1 MSLVIKGGHLI
12 DPANRINGKRDV
24 YIDEHGFVAG
34 IGNKPSGFKAK
45 RTVDASGLVVCPG
58 LVDLRARLREPGLE
72 HKATLESELN
82 AAVAAGITTL
92 CCPPD
97 TDPAIDTP
105 AMAQMIQSRA
115 WRFQKAFIHPLGALT
130 RGLKGEALTDMEA
143 LDEAG
148 CVGFTN
154 GFNGI
159 TDTLVLR
166 RAMEY
171 AANFDLIVF
180 LQSQD
185 PWLSAYGCVH
195 EGEVSMRLGL
205 PGIPEAA
212 ETVAVARDL
221 ALIEQTGVRAHF
233 CGLSSARAVQM
244 VAEAQRRGLAVTA
257 DVTAHH
263 LHLTEHDIG
272 YFNTQTHV
280 RPPLRSKRDC
290 DALRRAVKSGVIG
303 AICSD
308 HQPHEPDAKLAPYSE
323 SEPGISGLETLL
335 PLTLRLVEQKV
346 LNLPEA
352 IATVTSRPADILGL
366 DAGRLGIGAT
376 ADICIFDPG
385 AHWTLTEDQMVSRG
399 RNTPFLDIKFKGR
412 VVQTLVGG
420 RLVYEAAVRPTETGE
435 QTARSKKR

>member
-12 DPANRINGKRDV
+12 DPAHGVDGKKDLFV
-24 YIDEHGFVAG
+24 DDAGFVVGVGKA
-34 IGNKPSGFKAK
+34 PAGFKARK
-45 RTVDASGLVVCPG
+45 TIEARGRIVCPG

-72 HKATLESELN
+72 HKATIESEVH

-97 TDPAIDTP
+97 TYPVIDTP

-115 WRFQKAFIHPLGALT
+115 WRFELAFIHPLGALT
-130 RGLKGEALTDMEA
+130 QGLEGKRLTDMEA

-154 GFNGI
+154 ALAPI

-171 AANFDLIVF
+171 AATLELTVF
-180 LQSQD
+180 LHAED
-185 PWLSAYGCVH
+185 PWLRNSGCVH
-195 EGEVSMRLGL
+195 EGESGTRLGL

-221 ALIEQTGVRAHF
+221 ALIEQTGCRAHF
-233 CGLSSARAVQM
+233 CGLSSARAVAM
-244 VAEAQRRGLAVTA
+244 VAEAQKQGLPVSA

-272 YFNTQTHV
+272 DFNTQCHV
-280 RPPLRSKRDC
+280 RPPLRGTHDRKGLRK
-290 DALRRAVKSGVIG
+290 ALKTGVIS

-308 HQPHEPDAKLAPYSE
+308 HQPHEPDAKLAPFAQA
-323 SEPGISGLETLL
+323 EPGISGLETLL
-335 PLTLRLVEQKV
+335 PLTLKLVNEK
-346 LNLPEA
+346 LLTLPEA
-352 IATVTSRPADILGL
+352 IALLTHKPAEIIGVDTGH
-366 DAGRLGIGAT
+366 LGIGAT
-376 ADICIFDPG
+376 ADICIFDPD
-385 AHWTLTEDQMVSRG
+385 ARWTLTEDKLVSRG
-399 RNTPFLDIKFKGR
+399 HNTPFLGQEFRGR
-412 VVQTLVGG
+412 VTHTLIGG
-420 RLVYEAAVRPTETGE
+420 KLVFGLDTVD
-435 QTARSKKR
+435 